1 MGSGLKQM
9 LTKPYMPPTKRV
21 TMIDISDSALTAAAG
36 RARNVAATRAIEHG
50 VRPAGIRPG
59 RWAAESLKRGRHAR
73 TSITQVASDTM
84 SCMRNPRGA
93 GPRTASGGGD
103 SQSETLRIGLLA
115 ALTGPLAPVERSI
128 HDASLLAIDEVNASG
143 GVAGRQLEPV
153 SADYASDT
161 TRATFEATRLL
172 REEGIK
178 LLAGGYTSASRVAIQ
193 PALHKHNGLLLYPTY
208 YEGLESDPR
217 TLYAGAVP
225 NQFLA
230 PFLEWVLAHLGDR
243 VALIGSDYSYPRTAG
258 AIATRLVTDH
268 GGTVLSDHYVPLGQT
283 DFGEVIA
290 EIARVR
296 PSVVISNL
304 VGNDSVPAF
313 YRAYHSAGL
322 RAESEPI
329 AATVTTELD
338 LGTMGPVAGV
348 GHYMTGSYF
357 STVDGPANRGYLKAL
372 RSRTG
377 TEPSSHA
384 AEVGAYNAIHL
395 LAAAAERVTEPDSAE
410 AWLSVLPGSV
420 FAGSPEEYPIT
431 VSADLHTTHP
441 AHIGRADE
449 NGRFTIIKSWPA
461 SVPDPYPALLL
472 DATPS
477 TDDGVSATAPSG

>member
-1 MGSGLKQM
+1 M
-9 LTKPYMPPTKRV
+9 TPTKRV
-21 TMIDISDSALTAAAG
+21 RMIDIPDTAVTAAAG
-36 RARNVAATRAIEHG
+36 QTRNVVATRAIEHG

-59 RWAAESLKRGRHAR
+59 RWAGESLKRRRHTR
-73 TSITQVASDTM
+73 TSTTQVASDTM
-84 SCMRNPRGA
+84 GWMRNPRGT
-93 GPRTASGGGD
+93 GPRTASGGDD
-103 SQSETLRIGLLA
+103 SRSDTLRIGLLA

-143 GVAGRQLEPV
+143 GVAGRQLEAV

-225 NQFLA
+225 NQFLT
-230 PFLEWVLAHLGDR
+230 PFLEWVLEHLGDR
-243 VALIGSDYSYPRTAG
+243 VALIGSDYIYPRTAG

-338 LGTMGPVAGV
+338 LGTMGPVAGA
-348 GHYMTGSYF
+348 GHYMTASYF
-357 STVDGPANRGYLKAL
+357 STINGPANRAYLEGL
-372 RSRTG
+372 RRRTG
-377 TEPSSHA
+377 AEPSAHA
-384 AEVGAYNAIHL
+384 AQVGAYNAVHL
-395 LAAAAERVTEPDSAE
+395 LAAAAERVTDPDSTE
-410 AWLSVLPGSV
+410 AWLSALPGSA
-420 FAGSPEEYPIT
+420 FSDSPEEHPII
-431 VSADLHTTHP
+431 VGADLHTSHP

-449 NGRFTIIKSWPA
+449 HGHFTIIKSWPA
-461 SVPDPYPALLL
+461 SAPDPYPALLL
-472 DATPS
+472 EATGS
-477 TDDGVSATAPSG
+477 TDDGVPATTPSG